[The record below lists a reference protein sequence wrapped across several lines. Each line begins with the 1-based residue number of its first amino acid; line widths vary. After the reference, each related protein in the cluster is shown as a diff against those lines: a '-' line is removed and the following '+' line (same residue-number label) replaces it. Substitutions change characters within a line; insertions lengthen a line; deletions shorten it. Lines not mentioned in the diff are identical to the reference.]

1 MPITRL
7 QDIIQPEVFTPYV
20 IQRTM
25 ELSALYQ
32 SGIIAN
38 DSELNA
44 LASGPNTL
52 VNMPYFVDLTGE
64 SEIMTDDGYITPKNI
79 GTNKDVAR
87 KLARTAGWG
96 ANGLSALLSGADPMD
111 AIASRV
117 ADWWTR
123 DMQRVTLSTL
133 AGVFASPLMQDK
145 IYDISGGV
153 DDAALWSAGAFVDAN
168 QLMGDA
174 KDLITAVVMHSA
186 VEAFLA
192 KQQLIQ
198 YETTAEKGMRVPYY
212 MGKRVIV
219 DDAMPFDT
227 RDKVCTVYLFGQG
240 ALALGNG
247 SHPRIIET
255 EVDRDK
261 SSSSGEDYLY
271 NRKIFILH
279 PRGIKWKDAAVAD
292 EFPTNAELA
301 TAVNWERVYE
311 AKAIRMV
318 AFRARIA

>member
-7 QDIIQPEVFTPYV
+7 QDVIQPEVFTPYV
-20 IQRTM
+20 VQRTM

-32 SGIIAN
+32 SGIITN
-38 DSELNA
+38 DAELNA

-64 SEIMTDDGYITPKNI
+64 SEIMTDDGYIIPKNI

-87 KLARTAGWG
+87 KLARTSGWG

-123 DMQRVTLSTL
+123 DMQRVTLATL
-133 AGVFASPLMQDK
+133 AGVFASPSMAGK
-145 IYDISGGV
+145 IHNISGGTG
-153 DDAALWSAGAFVDAN
+153 DAAVWSASAFVDAN

-198 YETTAEKGMRVPYY
+198 YETTAEKGTRIPYY

-227 RDKVCTVYLFGQG
+227 TSKTSTAYLFGQG

-247 SHPRIIET
+247 SHPRIIQT

-271 NRKIFILH
+271 NRKIYIMH
-279 PRGIKWKDAAVAD
+279 PRGIKWTESAVAD
-292 EFPTNAELA
+292 EFPTNQELA
-301 TAVNWERVYE
+301 NAANWSRVYE

-318 AFRARIA
+318 AFRFKIA